1 MYNTFK
7 VQKYNTQFP
16 SSASLSLS
24 FYQVVTSVE
33 NQSKRN
39 CTFFVYAADK
49 GCNFDQ
55 FSTKSSFSMEEKS
68 EGVIM
73 PSYFQGSRI
82 IQSSAYD

>member
-1 MYNTFK
+1 MAAVKPTE
-7 VQKYNTQFP
+7 
-16 SSASLSLS
+16 ASGGGIG
-24 FYQVVTSVE
+24 
-33 NQSKRN
+33 R
-39 CTFFVYAADK
+39 FFVYAADK